1 MRTAAETPGKNPTKR
16 PYRKP
21 ELVTYG
27 DIREITQTLASSM
40 GQPDGITVFLTKRK
54 TGGGL

>member
-1 MRTAAETPGKNPTKR
+1 MPTAVETPGKTPMKR

-21 ELVTYG
+21 ELITYG

-40 GQPDGITVFLTKRK
+40 GNPDGLTIFLTKRR